1 MPGEDECGQDMQL
14 LLCANVMS
22 LEVRDVEAQSNH
34 IFEKANLEIYF
45 RQWQSN
51 SSWSI
56 CFIAVSPKGQQSTCL
71 KHWAHENNWK
81 LGRC

>member
-1 MPGEDECGQDMQL
+1 MILLMPGEDECGQDMQL

-45 RQWQSN
+45 RQ
-51 SSWSI
+51 
-56 CFIAVSPKGQQSTCL
+56 
-71 KHWAHENNWK
+71 
-81 LGRC
+81 